1 MKKIIALLL
10 LAVLFLQAKELP
22 KEKYLVE
29 GMLPNGFSYT
39 ILHNEKPKDTVE
51 FRLLVKAG
59 SLDEEDEQR
68 GLAHFVEHMAFNGI
82 EHFKKNELI
91 SYLESI
97 GLKFGGDLNAN
108 TGYSRTLYKLSVPI
122 KGDNTDK
129 ALTILD
135 DWAGGVLFNTQ
146 EYEKERGVILE
157 EKRLRNNV
165 SFRLYEK
172 YEPLFYGESKYKD
185 RTVIGLEKVI
195 KEAPVQRVIDFYKKW
210 YRPELMHLVVVGDVN
225 ATQMEQKIK
234 KTFATLKNTNHSK
247 SITRLIPEQD
257 KTRFMV
263 LYDKELSENSAEIY
277 YLERVPGTHTRAE
290 LKREL
295 ITWMAQQLFN
305 TAAKQEVLKADSK
318 ALELYTGT
326 QALTPSKK
334 AYLFS
339 AGYQE
344 KNREAAFAQLYRLM
358 WRFEKYGFD
367 EEALKTVKKI
377 ILKYN
382 ENAYRAMKTTKSSLL
397 SGKLVQSIEK
407 DAVFVDRTAEYNI
420 NKSLV
425 GEITLQEVNARFKEI
440 LNIKDR
446 VILFKSTEKETGLN
460 KETVLKE
467 IEKAKKEAKAPGSK
481 EKKKLVLLDKVLTP
495 GKIVEKR
502 FDKETGIYFYRLENN
517 VTVSFKPTDFQ
528 KNQVRLSAVSQGG
541 LSSMPLDAL
550 NDAKKAAVWVMRSA
564 PGDLK
569 PFELRKVLADKSVK
583 LDLSLSRFDEKINA
597 GSTPKDLETLF
608 QLLYMQVTA
617 AKIDKGVDRQLHNIF
632 MAQQAQADRDPAY
645 KFDKAMNKFY
655 YMNNPRILFDTNES
669 IAALNSQKMLSIFN
683 QKFADMNHFHFVI
696 VGDTTT
702 KQVERL
708 IAKYLENLPTSD
720 REEHFDSTPYP
731 YRVGEEQFI
740 ERFNTT
746 NIANIG
752 LKYRSHLHYS
762 IVMMS
767 VMNVMNEILAVRL
780 RNLVREEKSGTYG
793 VGVNCKIIRE
803 LNATSSCNIR
813 FASDPK
819 RKEELIRSIQKSI
832 ETFKKEGPAAQEL
845 KNVKT
850 EFSVQYKRAL
860 KNNTFWRQIM
870 LKSAEF
876 GTSVEAYLKY
886 NEQIQNV
893 TAKEIQEMA
902 NTMFK
907 DDMLL
912 SERLPQQE
920 KK

>member
-1 MKKIIALLL
+1 MKKMILLALLTL
-10 LAVLFLQAKELP
+10 LLSANELP
-22 KEKYLVE
+22 TEKNLVE
-29 GMLPNGFSYT
+29 GTLSNGFSYS
-39 ILHNEKPKDTVE
+39 ILHNDKPKDMVE
-51 FRLLVKAG
+51 FRLLVGAG
-59 SLDEEDEQR
+59 SLEEEEDQR

-108 TGYSRTLYKLSVPI
+108 TGYTRTLYKLSVPL
-122 KGDNTDK
+122 KGDNVDK

-135 DWAGGVLFNTQ
+135 DWAGGVLFNKD

-165 SFRLYEK
+165 SFRMYEK
-172 YEPLFYGESKYKD
+172 YEPLFYGDSKYKD

-195 KEAPVQRVIDFYKKW
+195 KDAPVQRVKDFYKKW
-210 YRPELMHLVVVGDVN
+210 YRPELMHLVVIGDVN
-225 ATQMEQKIK
+225 ATQMEKKIK
-234 KTFATLKNTNHSK
+234 KTFATLKNADHSK
-247 SITRLIPEQD
+247 TISRLIPEQD
-257 KTRFMV
+257 KTRFMM
-263 LYDKELSENSAEIY
+263 LHDKELSSNSVEVY
-277 YLERVPGTHTRAE
+277 YLERVPGTRNEAE

-295 ITWMAQQLFN
+295 VTWMAQQLFN
-305 TAAKQEVLKADSK
+305 TAAKQEVLKPDSK

-326 QALTPSKK
+326 QTLTPHKK

-339 AGYQE
+339 AVYKE
-344 KNREAAFAQLYRLM
+344 KNREAAFAELYRLM
-358 WRFEKYGFD
+358 WRFGKYGFD
-367 EEALKTVKKI
+367 QEALDTVKKT

-382 ENAYRAMKTTKSSLL
+382 ENAYKAMKTTKSSLL
-397 SGKLVQSIEK
+397 AGKLVQSIEK

-420 NKSLV
+420 TKSLV
-425 GEITLQEVNARFKEI
+425 GKITLQEVNARFKEI
-440 LNIKDR
+440 LHIKDR
-446 VILFKSTEKETGLN
+446 VILFKSTKKETGLN
-460 KETVLKE
+460 KESVLKE
-467 IEKAKKEAKAPGSK
+467 IEKAKKESKAPKAK
-481 EKKKLVLLDKVLTP
+481 EKKKLVLLDKALTP
-495 GKIVEKR
+495 VKIVEKR
-502 FDKETGIYFYRLENN
+502 FDKETGIYFYRLENS

-528 KNQVRLSAVSQGG
+528 KNQVLLSAVSQGG
-541 LSSMPLDAL
+541 LSAMPVEAL

-569 PFELRKVLADKSVK
+569 PFELRKLLADKSAE
-583 LDLSLSRFDEKINA
+583 LDLSLSRFDEKISA
-597 GSTPKDLETLF
+597 RTTPKDLETLF

-632 MAQQAQADRDPAY
+632 MARQAQADRDPAY
-645 KFDKAMNKFY
+645 RFNKAMNKFY
-655 YMNNPRILFDTNES
+655 YRDNPRILFDTNES
-669 IAALNSQKMLSIFN
+669 IAALNSQKMLSIFK

-702 KQVERL
+702 KQIEPL
-708 IAKYLENLPTSD
+708 IATYLGNLPTSEK
-720 REEHFDSTPYP
+720 EEHFDSRPYP
-731 YRVGEEQFI
+731 YRAGKEQFTAH
-740 ERFNTT
+740 FNTT

-752 LKYRSHLHYS
+752 MKYRSHLHYS
-762 IVMMS
+762 IAVMS
-767 VMNVMNEILAVRL
+767 VMDVMNEILSVRL

-813 FASDPK
+813 FASDPQ
-819 RKEELIRSIQKSI
+819 RKDELIKSIQESI
-832 ETFKKEGPAAQEL
+832 ETFKKEGPTAQEL

-850 EFSVQYKRAL
+850 EFAVQYKRAL
-860 KNNTFWRQIM
+860 KNNAFWQSIM

-886 NEQIQNV
+886 NEQIQKV
-893 TAKEIQEMA
+893 TAEEVQEMA

-907 DDMLL
+907 EDMLL
-912 SERLPQQE
+912 SERLPQEE
-920 KK
+920 KKQ